1 MQVLKF
7 LGEHGVC
14 PPVYATF
21 KNGMVYGYVQGRS
34 LQPTQLADKAAQI
47 GAAVARLHLLTS
59 LAVREQILPI
69 SEPMTDT
76 QPPCQQFTTLR
87 SWLKQLPEQVGEFSR
102 SDLAL
107 KIDWLESRLM
117 ARNMPTVFSHNDLL
131 GPNIILTPDER
142 IFFIDYE
149 YTNYNLR
156 GFDFANH
163 FCEYA
168 GFELDYS
175 RYPSLEIRRTA
186 VQGYLTEAKLA
197 LSQLD
202 AVVREIEECVPLS
215 HLFWGVW
222 GLVQHGISTIQFDY
236 LAYGRTRLGMYES
249 TRQIFLTSEHE
260 QTANK

>member
-1 MQVLKF
+1 M
-7 LGEHGVC
+7 C

-47 GAAVARLHLLTS
+47 GAAIARLHLLTPLS
-59 LAVREQILPI
+59 LREQILPI
-69 SEPMTDT
+69 NEPMSDAHA
-76 QPPCQQFTTLR
+76 PCQQFTTLR
-87 SWLKQLPEQVGEFSR
+87 SWLKTLPDQVGEFSK
-102 SDLAL
+102 SELEL
-107 KIDWLESRLM
+107 KVNWLESRLM
-117 ARNMPTVFSHNDLL
+117 ARHMPTVFSHNDLL

-149 YTNYNLR
+149 YANYNLR

-175 RYPSLEIRRTA
+175 RYPVLETRRAA
-186 VQGYLTEAKLA
+186 VHGYLTESKADM
-197 LSQLD
+197 SQVD
-202 AVVREIEECVPLS
+202 AMVREIEECVPLS

-236 LAYGRTRLGMYES
+236 LSYGRTRLSYYET
-249 TRQIFLTSEHE
+249 TRQILLTEE
-260 QTANK
+260 EKANK

>member
-1 MQVLKF
+1 MLKF

-47 GAAVARLHLLTS
+47 GAAVARLHLLTE

-69 SEPMTDT
+69 SEPTSDA

-87 SWLKQLPEQVGEFSR
+87 AWLQQLPAQVGEFTR
-102 SDLAL
+102 ADLAL
-107 KIDWLESRLM
+107 KIDWLEAQLM
-117 ARNMPTVFSHNDLL
+117 ARRMPVVFAHNDLL
-131 GPNIILTPDER
+131 GPNIILTPEER

-149 YTNYNLR
+149 YANYNLR

-168 GFELDYS
+168 GFELDYT
-175 RYPSLEIRRTA
+175 RYPSLDTRRAA
-186 VQGYLTEAKLA
+186 VQGYLAESKADLA
-197 LSQLD
+197 QVAAL
-202 AVVREIEECVPLS
+202 VREVEACVPLS

-222 GLVQHGISTIQFDY
+222 GLVQHGLSAIQFDY
-236 LAYGRTRLGMYES
+236 LSYGRTRLAMYES
-249 TRQIFLTSEHE
+249 TRQILLSDE